1 MCVAKSDWIT
11 GLTSPKAI
19 KRWFFS
25 HSPSFLVMSSKT
37 EDVHKEITKLQ
48 RKIAEKKAEELLATN
63 TRQKE
68 IKKGKIRDWEKEIE
82 KLAESLPGLWEGKK
96 KKRKAYIEDPDSD

>member
-1 MCVAKSDWIT
+1 
-11 GLTSPKAI
+11 
-19 KRWFFS
+19 
-25 HSPSFLVMSSKT
+25 MSSKT

-48 RKIAEKKAEELLATN
+48 RKIAEKNAEELLATN

-82 KLAESLPGLWEGKK
+82 KLAESLPGLREGKK
-96 KKRKAYIEDPDSD
+96 KKWKAYIEDPDSD